1 MHASNDFLVR
11 CCRRCFILRSGG
23 VGWPKGSALAS
34 SRKISK
40 FRTPPFPS
48 LLLRALLFFGAFFS
62 LFRGSFSRSPGFFG
76 APRLCVCFL
85 PALIRVL
92 SFSTCSLLSGTG
104 SFPRL
109 MSDIAEVGW
118 CHVGV
123 SHLFGDR
130 HLVCVLGRRF
140 SVWVFPE

>member
-11 CCRRCFILRSGG
+11 CCRRCFFIFSSGG
-23 VGWPKGSALAS
+23 WGGRKFLCVCLALCS
-34 SRKISK
+34 
-40 FRTPPFPS
+40 PPFPS
-48 LLLRALLFFGAFFS
+48 LLLRALLLFGALFS

-76 APRLCVCFL
+76 APRLYVCFL

-104 SFPRL
+104 SFLRL